1 MTMSVKDIIPWR
13 RGGRRSSTPARRES
27 GHPMFS
33 LQSDINHALED
44 FWSTFE
50 TPMMRAL
57 QSDTMDEDIPKV
69 DVRETDQ
76 EVDVIAELPGMDE
89 DDVEVSVA
97 DGALIIRGEKESEA
111 EDRDE
116 DYVLRERRFG
126 YIERVVPLPDNLE
139 LDTAEATFKNGLLT
153 IRIPKQA
160 GQQSARKRVSVKRQ
174 EGGER
179 SDRGERGERSERG
192 AQR

>member
-1 MTMSVKDIIPWR
+1 MNVRDIIPWR
-13 RGGRRSSTPARRES
+13 RSDRRSSMPARRES
-27 GHPMFS
+27 GHPMFA
-33 LQSDINHALED
+33 LQSDINHALEE
-44 FWSTFE
+44 FWSTFG
-50 TPMMRAL
+50 TRAL
-57 QSDTMDEDIPKV
+57 QSDTLDVDIPKV

-89 DDVEVSVA
+89 DDVEVSAA

-116 DYVLRERRFG
+116 DYVLRERTFG

-139 LDTAEATFKNGLLT
+139 LDNAEATFKNGLLT

-160 GQQSARKRVSVKRQ
+160 GQQSARKRVSVRR
-174 EGGER
+174 EGG
-179 SDRGERGERSERG
+179 GERSERSERTERTERG
-192 AQR
+192 TQR

>member
-1 MTMSVKDIIPWR
+1 MSVKDIIPWR
-13 RGGRRSSTPARRES
+13 RSGRHSSAPARRES
-27 GHPMFS
+27 GHPMFA

-50 TPMMRAL
+50 NPMMRAL
-57 QSDTMDEDIPKV
+57 RSDTMDVDAPRV

-76 EVDVIAELPGMDE
+76 EVDVLAELPGMDE
-89 DDVEVSVA
+89 EDVEVSVA
-97 DGALIIRGEKESEA
+97 DGALIIRGEKETEA
-111 EDRDE
+111 EDKDE

-139 LDTAEATFKNGLLT
+139 LDSAEATFRNGLLT
-153 IRIPKQA
+153 IRIPKKA

-174 EGGER
+174 EGSERGDRSER
-179 SDRGERGERSERG
+179 SERSERG

>member
-1 MTMSVKDIIPWR
+1 MTMNVRDIIPWQ

-44 FWSTFE
+44 FWRTFE
-50 TPMMRAL
+50 NPMMQAL
-57 QSDTMDEDIPKV
+57 QPGMGDVDIPRV
-69 DVRETDQ
+69 DVRDRDR
-76 EVDVIAELPGMDE
+76 EVEVVAELPGMDE

-97 DGALIIRGEKESEA
+97 DGALVIRGEKESEA
-111 EDRDE
+111 EERDQ
-116 DYVLRERRFG
+116 DYLLRERSFG

-139 LDTAEATFKNGLLT
+139 LDKADATFRNGLLT

-160 GQQSARKRVSVKRQ
+160 GQESSRRRISLKR
-174 EGGER
+174 E
-179 SDRGERGERSERG
+179 DRGERGDRSERSERG